1 MQIRSCFASRRDS
14 GCVSRGA
21 VRAALAI
28 TLVCGLAKG
37 ASGQWTSNP
46 LVNTPIA
53 TASGAQDV
61 CKVAATL
68 DGGCWIAWFSSVP
81 APINYEVRIQ
91 RLNALGEAQFQPE
104 GLLVSD
110 NNSQTSTAGDWDLRI
125 DSAGN
130 ALLIF
135 NDIRGGTDREISAYR
150 IALDGTMLW
159 GANGV
164 QLTSNTVDEFD
175 ARICQTTDGNF
186 TAAWSRSNSGTTP
199 PRGLIMQR
207 LDADGNRLLAP
218 EGVLIAGSGVGG
230 AGASDGPGFFQ
241 MVSSLSGTVIISYLK
256 DTRSFSSPRHPTI
269 QRYDSNGVGLW
280 TSGNAITLF
289 ASAVPIAYYM
299 NLVSDG
305 AGGAVVT
312 WHDNRAGGSGFDSWV
327 QKLDIGGIQQFA
339 LGGVAVSTNNA
350 RFHVGPTAG
359 VIGPGGEIYV
369 FWSERTTSQGT
380 RGLYAQKITTGGTRA
395 WGNGGIELTSFDT
408 VIEDFMRGM
417 PVEPGQ
423 PGAICVFKSTPTGST
438 QDTVLAIRVDGDGNP
453 VWESGTITVSNVPSS
468 KGRFPTAALVGGG
481 IASVWSDNRS
491 DSNDIYAQRINLDG
505 TIGPGTPPGC
515 PANYDFNQDENVD
528 LTDAQLMAQ
537 VFVGAISAEAG
548 WLDGDMNGDENA
560 DLTDAQQVASFV
572 VLGDCPL

>member
-1 MQIRSCFASRRDS
+1 MQIRSCPATRGVLRASL
-14 GCVSRGA
+14 
-21 VRAALAI
+21 ALA
-28 TLVCGLAKG
+28 LVCGLASG
-37 ASGQWTSNP
+37 ANAQWTTNP
-46 LVNTPIA
+46 SANTPIA
-53 TASGAQDV
+53 IAPGGQDL
-61 CKVAATL
+61 CKVAATP

-91 RLNALGEAQFQPE
+91 RLNAAGEAQFAPE
-104 GLLVSD
+104 GILVSQ
-110 NNSQTSTAGDWDLRI
+110 NNSQSSTAGDWDLRI
-125 DSAGN
+125 DSGGN

-159 GANGV
+159 GDNGV
-164 QLTSNTVDEFD
+164 QLTNNSVDEFD
-175 ARICQTTDGNF
+175 ARICQTDDGNF
-186 TAAWSRSNSGTTP
+186 TAVWSRSNSGTTP
-199 PRGLIMQR
+199 PRGLVMQR
-207 LDADGNRLLAP
+207 LNADGDLLLDAA
-218 EGVLIAGSGVGG
+218 GVLIAGSGVGG
-230 AGASDGPGFFQ
+230 AGVSDGPGFFQ
-241 MVSSLSGTVIISYLK
+241 MVPSVGGSVVVSYLK
-256 DTRSFSSPRHPTI
+256 DTRSFSNPRHPTI
-269 QRYDSNGVGLW
+269 QRYSASGAGLW
-280 TSGNAITLF
+280 NSGSAITLF

-327 QKLDIGGIQQFA
+327 QKVDVNGSQQFA
-339 LGGVAVSTNNA
+339 LGGVGVSTNTT

-359 VIGPGGEIYV
+359 VIGPAGEIYV

-380 RGLYAQKITTGGTRA
+380 RGLYAQMITPQGGRG
-395 WGNGGIELTSFDT
+395 WGDGGIELTPFDT

-423 PGAICVFKSTPTGST
+423 AGAICVFKSTPTGST
-438 QDTVLAIRVDGDGNP
+438 QDTVLAIRVDGAGLP
-453 VWESGTITVSNVPSS
+453 AWENVLTTVSDVPSS
-468 KGRFPTAALVGGG
+468 KGRFPTASLVGGG

-491 DSNDIYAQRINLDG
+491 DSGNIYAQRINLDG
-505 TIGPGTPPGC
+505 TIGPGVPPGC

-537 VFVGAISAEAG
+537 VFVGSITPEAG

-572 VLGDCPL
+572 VLGVCPL